1 MKERVR
7 TQIRDHRLDS
17 PVEEAQTPLLE
28 NMVIGVPPVF
38 EGLTREIN
46 QLVEQP
52 LLGPRSEFPSPSFAF
67 ARKDVSGK
75 RKPQAIAHRGYKA
88 KFPENTMGAFR
99 GAVEVG
105 AEGLETDIHL
115 SKDGVVMLSHDKDL
129 KRCFG
134 RNEKLLDCNYDFLS
148 KLKTL
153 KEPHQSMP
161 RLIDLLEYLAQPGLE
176 EIWVLLDIKLDN
188 DQEDVMR
195 AIADAIGSVTPSPT
209 RPWQSRIVLGIWAA
223 KYLPL
228 CSRYLPSFPVSHIG
242 FSIAYASHFFAVPN
256 VSFNMYQAALMLPW
270 GRAFIRK
277 AQRDRRPVYA
287 WTVNEERRM
296 RWDIRHGIDGVVTDD
311 PKLFLDV
318 RNTWHEG
325 MKENF
330 GLLMWLDVL
339 RANLFVMIFAVF
351 LRLKHGSPKKPL
363 VRQKVESVGQQ
374 FWQQLCQEHGINR
387 DGNLED
393 FATEGGDRK
402 DVFFYQSDDTRYIPR
417 AILLDLEPRVLNS
430 IQSSAYKNIYNPENF
445 YIHKEGT
452 GAGNNWGAGYSMGE
466 QVQEEILDMIDREAD
481 GSDSLE
487 GFMLLHS
494 IAGGTGSG
502 LGSFMLERL
511 NDRFPKKLIQTYS
524 VFPNTQEGDV
534 VVQPYNSMLS
544 MRRLT
549 QNADSVV
556 VLDNGA
562 LSKIAADRLHVQA
575 PSFQQTNQLV
585 STVMSASTTTLRYP
599 GYMHNDLVGIVASL
613 IPTPR
618 CHFLMTSYTPF
629 SGENVEQAK
638 TVRKTTV
645 LDVMRRLLQ
654 PKSRMVSTNPTKKSC
669 YMSILNI
676 IQGEADPTDVHKSL
690 LRIRERR
697 LATFIPWG
705 PASIQVALTRKSPYV
720 QSSHRVSGL
729 MLANHTG
736 IATLFKRMVMQYNT
750 LRKRNAFLEPY
761 KREAPFRDGLGEF
774 DEAKEVV
781 QSLIDEY
788 EDAENPDYLSKEDP
802 PAEEGEDK
810 RVA

>member
-1 MKERVR
+1 MV
-7 TQIRDHRLDS
+7 S
-17 PVEEAQTPLLE
+17 PWVLSRAPHPT
-28 NMVIGVPPVF
+28 
-38 EGLTREIN
+38 
-46 QLVEQP
+46 
-52 LLGPRSEFPSPSFAF
+52 LLGAAHGTTTRN
-67 ARKDVSGK
+67 RRLLTCK
-75 RKPQAIAHRGYKA
+75 R
-88 KFPENTMGAFR
+88 T
-99 GAVEVG
+99 
-105 AEGLETDIHL
+105 
-115 SKDGVVMLSHDKDL
+115 
-129 KRCFG
+129 
-134 RNEKLLDCNYDFLS
+134 
-148 KLKTL
+148 
-153 KEPHQSMP
+153 
-161 RLIDLLEYLAQPGLE
+161 
-176 EIWVLLDIKLDN
+176 
-188 DQEDVMR
+188 
-195 AIADAIGSVTPSPT
+195 
-209 RPWQSRIVLGIWAA
+209 
-223 KYLPL
+223 
-228 CSRYLPSFPVSHIG
+228 
-242 FSIAYASHFFAVPN
+242 
-256 VSFNMYQAALMLPW
+256 
-270 GRAFIRK
+270 
-277 AQRDRRPVYA
+277 
-287 WTVNEERRM
+287 
-296 RWDIRHGIDGVVTDD
+296 
-311 PKLFLDV
+311 
-318 RNTWHEG
+318 
-325 MKENF
+325 
-330 GLLMWLDVL
+330 
-339 RANLFVMIFAVF
+339 
-351 LRLKHGSPKKPL
+351 
-363 VRQKVESVGQQ
+363 VGQQ
-374 FWQQLCQEHGINR
+374 FWEQLCREHGINR

-430 IQSSAYKNIYNPENF
+430 IQTSAYKNIYNPENF
-445 YIHKEGT
+445 YIHKDGT
-452 GAGNNWGAGYSMGE
+452 GAGNNWGMGYSMGE

-629 SGENVEQAK
+629 SGETVEQARQ
-638 TVRKTTV
+638 VRKTTV

-705 PASIQVALTRKSPYV
+705 PASIQVALTRKSPYI
-720 QSSHRVSGL
+720 QSPHRVSGL

-788 EDAENPDYLSKEDP
+788 EEAEDPNYLSKEEP
-802 PAEEGEDK
+802 TEEGEDK